1 MINKTLKPESS
12 LQRNARR
19 LINSSFLKSST
30 GHCLLVF
37 LFYSLLFALFFSRGL
52 LDLSYL
58 PANKG
63 QLGDALVAHLPY
75 YLSEKLSWDSLISCG
90 FPMIADS
97 QAMSWYPPALFLSL
111 IPGTWNIFVISAYVM
126 AACFTYGYVYTLT
139 ESRMAALTSGITYS
153 MCGFMFAHLGHTAM
167 IHTAAWL
174 PLIVWSLEMLRRRF
188 SRFWLAVG
196 CVAVACCV
204 FAGHLQIVAYSL
216 IVSAAYALALGWNAP
231 TGRKSFLLLST
242 LLLVLGLG
250 LAAMQILPTAE
261 LASFS
266 TRTDYAFENFVSY
279 SLPYKHLPAMLFP
292 AVFGGLL
299 HYGTA
304 PYFGEWNFVE
314 MTGYVGLLPL
324 MLAGVGFYL
333 SRRKGVSI
341 FWLCVGVMAFLL
353 ALGERTPLST
363 LVYHLPV
370 LGQFRVPARHF
381 IEIALAVSVLAGFGV
396 RAVLHKEVTKRLMLV
411 VVAALAIVMTGGL
424 LALLSSKFSQHAL
437 SRGVADFSAL
447 PWANRAIGVPLIIFL
462 AAIAVLLYWRKQPA
476 SLPRRALLIS
486 LLVIDLASFGWLFMG
501 SYFSSNRNL
510 LNPPPAVGIY
520 RDLLRDSNQRMLTI
534 RGTLGTPDELPPNL
548 ARIWGIP
555 NATGYGPLIPSRV
568 MYLLSILPDG
578 SIASSWRNVDDQSLN
593 ITSTRYVTLPASGM
607 TKNERGISWQ
617 QEDMGVWLG
626 KGCDHPPLE
635 SVRFSLSAPFK
646 ATSVRVVSRLA
657 CAVSMIDG
665 EEVAHVLLTDVDGN
679 VQTVSLLAGRDS
691 SEWSYDCPNIKPNIQ
706 HGRAEV
712 FSTFPAKMFEAS
724 CDGHFYLAKLKLDS
738 ARPIS
743 NLEIRWVG
751 QSGAISIEKISLI
764 DEATNNSE
772 AINPLSVEGSQWR
785 FVADAGRARIYENPR
800 AMPRAWL
807 VPEVLNLKPEDV
819 LIAIKQSRLP
829 DGRQFDPARTALLEE
844 PLSLSSQN
852 VDPAASAQIT
862 QFSNTLMEVQT
873 SSVSPS
879 FLVTSDVYYPGWQ
892 ATLDGAP
899 IKLFRANYALRGV
912 QVPAGNHVVRF
923 EYTPKTFYYGA
934 AISALSLV
942 ALAGLLSLSSFSRK
956 FAKFINNANRERT

>member
-1 MINKTLKPESS
+1 MNKTLTPESS
-12 LQRNARR
+12 LQSLARR
-19 LINSSFLKSST
+19 VANSSFLKGST

-37 LFYSLLFALFFSRGL
+37 LFYTLLFGLFFSHGL

-58 PANKG
+58 PANRG
-63 QLGDALVAHLPY
+63 LLGDALVAHLPY
-75 YLSEKLSWDSLISCG
+75 FLSEKLSWDPLISCG

-97 QAMSWYPPALFLSL
+97 QAMSWYPPALMLSL

-139 ESRMAALTSGITYS
+139 ESRMAALVSGITYS

-167 IHTAAWL
+167 IHTAVWL
-174 PLIVWSLEMLRRRF
+174 PLIIWSLEMLRRRF
-188 SRFWLAVG
+188 SRFWLTTG

-216 IVSAAYALALGWNAP
+216 IVSASYALVMGLTKT
-231 TGRKSFLLLST
+231 TGRKPFLLLSSV
-242 LLLVLGLG
+242 LLILGLG

-261 LASFS
+261 LARFS
-266 TRTDYAFENFVSY
+266 TRTDYAFADFVSY
-279 SLPYKHLPAMLFP
+279 SLPYKHLPALLFP

-299 HYGTA
+299 HYGTG

-324 MLAGVGFYL
+324 MLAGLGFYV
-333 SRRKGVSI
+333 SRRKAVSL
-341 FWLCVGVMAFLL
+341 FWLSVGVMAFLL
-353 ALGERTPLST
+353 ALGERTPLAT

-396 RAVLHKEVTKRLMLV
+396 RAVMRREVTKRLMLI
-411 VVAALAIVMTGGL
+411 VVAVLATMMTGGL
-424 LALLSSKFSQHAL
+424 LVLLSSKFSQHAL
-437 SRGVADFSAL
+437 SRGVENFSAL
-447 PWANRAIGVPLIIFL
+447 PWSNRAVGIPLVIFL
-462 AAIAVLLYWRKQPA
+462 AAIAVLLYWRKQPG
-476 SLPRRALLIS
+476 SLKRRALLIS

-501 SYFSSNRNL
+501 SYFSSNKDL
-510 LNPPPAVGIY
+510 LNPPAAVGIY
-520 RDLLRDSNQRMLTI
+520 KDLLGDNNQRMLSI

-548 ARIWGIP
+548 SRIWGIP

-578 SIASSWRNVDDQSLN
+578 SIASSWRNTEDQSLN
-593 ITSTRYVTLPASGM
+593 ITSTRYVSLPASGM
-607 TKNERGISWQ
+607 TKSEHGISWQ
-617 QEDMGVWLG
+617 QEDMGIWLG

-635 SVRFSLSAPFK
+635 SVRFGLSAPFK
-646 ATSVRVVSRLA
+646 ATSVGIVSRLA
-657 CAVSMIDG
+657 CAVSVKDG
-665 EEVAHVLLTDVDGN
+665 EEMAQVLLTDVDGKI
-679 VQTVSLLAGRDS
+679 QTVSLLAGRDS

-724 CDGHFYLAKLKLDS
+724 CEGHFYLAKLKFDS

-743 NLEIRWVG
+743 SLEIRWTG

-785 FVADAGRARIYENPR
+785 FVAEAGQSRIYENPR

-807 VPEVLNLKPEDV
+807 VPEVLNLKPEDILV
-819 LIAIKQSRLP
+819 AIKHSRLP
-829 DGRQFDPARTALLEE
+829 DGRAFDPARTALLEE
-844 PLSLSSQN
+844 PVSLSPQN
-852 VDPAASAQIT
+852 FDPAASAQIT

-873 SSVSPS
+873 SSVLPS
-879 FLVTSDVYYPGWQ
+879 FLITSDVYYPGWQ

-899 IKLFRANYALRGV
+899 VKLFRANYALRGV

-934 AISALSLV
+934 SISALSLI
-942 ALAGLLSLSSFSRK
+942 ALALFLSLSSFSSR
-956 FAKFINNANRERT
+956 FAKFINYANRE